1 MNCVMTTLTILSLF
15 NGFQWNDVEVST
27 DIKLVS
33 NMNEQVISK
42 IEMLADDF
50 KKSETITV
58 KCGEELYAI
67 TSSVLTVE

>member
-42 IEMLADDF
+42 IEILADDF